1 MNSGDTAWM
10 LISSGL
16 VFLMTPAVAFFYG
29 GMVRAKAVLHMM
41 MLSVGAI
48 AVVALAWAACGWSIA
63 YAGKSV
69 GGVFGNPFT
78 GAFFHDVIAVKDG
91 VYTSSADPGTGA
103 YPVTVDAFFQMTF
116 AIITVALISGALAER
131 VKFSTWLV
139 FTLLW
144 VIFDYAPMAHMVWNK
159 GLLSADGAISK
170 FFGVPAHDFA
180 GGTVV
185 HINAAIAALV
195 VAMIVGRRKGFGA
208 AAFKPHNVPFV
219 LLGAFLLWFGWFGF
233 NGGSAFAANGTAA
246 YAIITTTLCAG
257 AATLGW
263 LLVEKIRT
271 KHATPVGAASGM
283 VAGLVGITPSA
294 DVVSPLASIIIGLIV
309 GAVCCVAISVK
320 FKLGIDDSLDVV
332 GVHGV
337 GGALGTVFVGVFS
350 AGSGL
355 VTHGDFRLALV
366 QIIIALIAIIFSA
379 AVTFVIAFAL
389 EKTMGWRSSTYAEI
403 TGIDVVQHGERSYDF
418 TSTSLSIGRHA

>member
-91 VYTSSADPGTGA
+91 VYTSSADTGTGA

-170 FFGVPAHDFA
+170 FFGVPARDFA

-208 AAFKPHNVPFV
+208 AAFKPHNVPLFCWV
-219 LLGAFLLWFGWFGF
+219 LSCCGSDGSDLTAVPLLLRTALLLMRLLPPLCVRELQRSDGCLWKRSARSTPLLW
-233 NGGSAFAANGTAA
+233 A
-246 YAIITTTLCAG
+246 
-257 AATLGW
+257 
-263 LLVEKIRT
+263 LLQV
-271 KHATPVGAASGM
+271 
-283 VAGLVGITPSA
+283 
-294 DVVSPLASIIIGLIV
+294 
-309 GAVCCVAISVK
+309 
-320 FKLGIDDSLDVV
+320 
-332 GVHGV
+332 
-337 GGALGTVFVGVFS
+337 
-350 AGSGL
+350 
-355 VTHGDFRLALV
+355 
-366 QIIIALIAIIFSA
+366 
-379 AVTFVIAFAL
+379 
-389 EKTMGWRSSTYAEI
+389 W
-403 TGIDVVQHGERSYDF
+403 
-418 TSTSLSIGRHA
+418 